1 MTAINLNRAVRGPV
15 TAVPVVAGKGVK
27 FVKDVENGRVVAKI
41 DEVVIFDGH
50 LPARGNTIT
59 FDEPFTNFEY
69 IRVIFG
75 LDNLAST
82 LYRTEFLSKTKI
94 ALCIAG
100 WAYNWMWEGYI
111 KLDATTDSKV
121 WTYSANTLIEYRND
135 STSTY
140 IYNNESTYISS
151 DKTFKII
158 GINRIAGGN

>member
-1 MTAINLNRAVRGPV
+1 MPTVNRKSLIAPTTALPLVPGNGVR
-15 TAVPVVAGKGVK
+15 
-27 FVKDVENGRVVAKI
+27 FVKDIANGRVVAEI

-50 LPARGNTIT
+50 LPARNNTIT
-59 FDEPFTNFEY
+59 LNEPFTNFEY

-75 LDNLAST
+75 GENLAST
-82 LYRTEFLSKTKI
+82 LYRTEFLSTTKI

-111 KLDATTDSKV
+111 KLDATADSKV

-140 IYNNESTYISS
+140 IYNNENTYITS

>member
-1 MTAINLNRAVRGPV
+1 MPTVNRKALIAPATALPL
-15 TAVPVVAGKGVK
+15 VPGNGVK

-50 LPARGNTIT
+50 LPARNNTIT

-75 LDNLAST
+75 GENLAST

-94 ALCIAG
+94 ALRIAG

-111 KLDATTDSKV
+111 KLNPTDDNTV
-121 WTYSANTLIEYRND
+121 WTYAANTLIEYRNNE
-135 STSTY
+135 TSY
-140 IYNNESTYISS
+140 YVYNNESTYISS